1 MNSIPTFLSAM
12 LNAKSATFLAKLLL
26 AVILLL
32 STQASFAQLDCKT
45 AEIAPLGKTIKG
57 NTNNGK
63 SGVSTYNNDPWWQL
77 TGPEMVH
84 RLDWPGGEVSIKL
97 SNKSAALDLILLR
110 SCNNNDFV
118 SSGGGNSG
126 TKESTIKLFL
136 NPGTYYIV
144 VDGWQGAKGTYDLTI
159 IQSVSILVDVLNR
172 VSRTFFLQDSVLY
185 EQKATGNVIVSR
197 GVESIASNFGYV
209 TNPSTGEGKQE
220 EVLTIKKYGQAFP
233 KVFLN
238 NNFDTDYL
246 KQRLFCPQRNLS
258 LYGDLVFDGN
268 KQVLAN
274 CDLLRCENGYS
285 LAHQNDSKIKLYNT
299 SAGTWTD
306 VLQIITVENKTYYTR
321 TDSTVWALSGDQARQ
336 IGTKARLLQDND
348 NQLIKI
354 DAKGIY
360 QRWDGSAWANLTP
373 KYVSVSPQMND
384 EGFWFFMQAK
394 PLLESNAFQTDHR
407 RGLTFD
413 KNDKLQMEVI
423 PATDNCERFLW
434 RSVDAGGGKRLL
446 INKAK
451 GENFPLLLSAA
462 GTLTFTSGQGVK
474 EWEIKQSDAS
484 KYGSNA
490 YQLIGASAT
499 RALSFGTAVQSEAP
513 LAGNR
518 NQTWV
523 FQFNQMVKDYFLP
536 LPTKANL
543 LAHYVD
549 NPNVN
554 VNTSAD
560 AIGAS
565 YNKFLKGNNGV
576 TFFATNTSSDW
587 VLVNYYLII
596 SNMLDAVVAPK
607 PSDSKVDPNIVKT
620 TAALKGQSLILIN
633 KNDLNSAVPTQF
645 FTTWMTKPNAA
656 QFRGMAAYGNP
667 KKAILAN
674 EELTCK
680 TGITNRPLDRSF
692 RKFDHGVHEFAH
704 ALQELCGY
712 IPIVDANNMCDAE
725 RGRSSECFCF
735 DIQNW
740 FNSNGGGYFFPG
752 LRAYNAGRN
761 TFMKKIFN
769 EANTWMPPVDLRLDG
784 YNPSSAALPTFGV
797 LACGDA
803 PLVTIGKTI
812 AGNNSNGRNLV
823 STYNND
829 PWWQLTGPEALH
841 KLEWPGGE
849 ITIKLSNKSAALDLL
864 LLRSCNNNDLV
875 NSGGGN
881 SGTKESTITMPLPKG
896 TYYIVVDGWQLAQG
910 SYDLLVTQKGTT
922 PTQDLL
928 PATAINAYP
937 NPFDEVLNIEVNL
950 EKPTAVDVEI
960 MDALGRVLRVI
971 KSSAITNKHKLQ
983 VQDLDY
989 KGVMFVKVS
998 GDGKYGMR
1006 RVVSE

>member
-1 MNSIPTFLSAM
+1 MNSTPTFLKVMVNST
-12 LNAKSATFLAKLLL
+12 TFLAKLLL
-26 AVILLL
+26 AAILLL
-32 STQASFAQLDCKT
+32 SAQTSFAQLDCGT
-45 AEIAPLGKTIKG
+45 AEVVPFGRTIKG

-84 RLDWPGGEVSIKL
+84 RLDWPGGNVSIIL
-97 SNKSAALDLILLR
+97 NNKSAALDLILLR
-110 SCNNNDFV
+110 SCNNNNFV
-118 SSGGGNSG
+118 ASGGGNSG

-136 NPGTYYIV
+136 NPGTYFIV
-144 VDGWQGAKGTYDLTI
+144 VDGWQGAKGTYDLTV

-172 VSRTFFLQDSVLY
+172 VSRTFYLQDSVLY
-185 EQKATGNVIVSR
+185 EQKSTGNVVVTK

-209 TNPSTGEGKQE
+209 TNPATGDGKQE

-233 KVFLN
+233 KVLLN

-246 KQRLFCPQRNLS
+246 KQKLFCPQKNLS

-268 KQVLAN
+268 KQVLSN

-285 LAHQNDSKIKLYNT
+285 LAHQNDSKIKLYN
-299 SAGTWTD
+299 SAAGTWTD
-306 VLQIITVENKTYYTR
+306 ILQIITIENKTYYTR
-321 TDSTVWALSGDQARQ
+321 TDSSVWVLNGDQASQ

-354 DAKGIY
+354 DAKGVY
-360 QRWDGSAWANLTP
+360 QRWNGSTWANLTP
-373 KYVSVSPQMND
+373 KYVSVSPEMAD
-384 EGFWFFMQAK
+384 EGFWFFIQAK
-394 PLLESNAFQTDHR
+394 PLLESTATQTDHR
-407 RGLTFD
+407 KGLTFD

-423 PATDNCERFLW
+423 PAAENCERFLW
-434 RSVDAGGGKRLL
+434 RAIDAGGGKRLL

-462 GTLTFTSGQGVK
+462 GTLTFATGQGVK
-474 EWEIKQSDAS
+474 EWEIKPSDVNL
-484 KYGSNA
+484 YGTNG
-490 YQLIGASAT
+490 YQLIGANAAK
-499 RALSFGTAVQSEAP
+499 ALSYTTAVQSDNP
-513 LAGNR
+513 VAGNK

-536 LPTKANL
+536 LPSKANL

-565 YNKFLKGNNGV
+565 YNKFLKGSNGV
-576 TFFATNTSSDW
+576 TFFATNTGSDW

-596 SNMLDAVVAPK
+596 NNMLNAVVSPK
-607 PSDSKVDPNIVKT
+607 PADPKVDPNQVKT
-620 TAALKGQSLILIN
+620 LSALKGQSLILIN
-633 KNDLNSAVPTQF
+633 KNDLNSMVPNQF
-645 FTTWMTKPNAA
+645 FTTWMTKPNTA
-656 QFRGMAAYGNP
+656 QFRGMSGFGTP
-667 KKAILAN
+667 QKAILVS
-674 EELTCK
+674 EELTNK
-680 TGITNRPLDRSF
+680 TGIANRPLDRSF
-692 RKFDHGVHEFAH
+692 RKFDHGVHEFTH

-725 RGRSSECFCF
+725 RGRNSECFCF
-735 DIQNW
+735 DVQNW
-740 FNSNGGGYFFPG
+740 FNSNGSAYFFPG

-769 EANTWMPPVDLRLDG
+769 ETNTWMPPVDLRQGG
-784 YNPSSAALPTFGV
+784 YNPSSAALPIFGV
-797 LACGDA
+797 LSCGEA
-803 PLVTIGKTI
+803 PTLAIGKTI
-812 AGNNSNGRNLV
+812 TGNTGTGRNLV

-881 SGTKESTITMPLPKG
+881 SGTKESTITMPLAKG

-910 SYDLLVTQKGTT
+910 SYDLLVTGKGIT

-937 NPFDEVLNIEVNL
+937 NPFNDVLNIEVNL
-950 EKPTAVDVEI
+950 EKPTALEVEV
-960 MDALGRVLRVI
+960 MDTLGRVLRVSKI
-971 KSSAITNKHKLQ
+971 DAVRSKHLVQ
-983 VQDLDY
+983 VQGLDY
-989 KGVMFVKVS
+989 KGVMLVKVRS
-998 GDGKYGMR
+998 EGKYGVV